1 MKKYILKNLNITYF
15 RLLFIVISLF
25 FLSKIFISYG
35 QILGDG
41 WAYNNLFINYTAGFV
56 RRGLLEEIFINL
68 NEIFNINPLHFF
80 TTLLF
85 IAYFL
90 QILFFY
96 KILKK
101 YADYKF
107 FVTIITLSPVL
118 LLFYVY
124 DLNVFLA
131 KDVFINLAIL
141 LHVLIA
147 NNKVNVSL
155 YKKKLLYIIIPFIT
169 INLLNH
175 ENQAFFIP
183 FHLLITLYFFSNNNN
198 EPYKISNLKPYLILL
213 IPIFILLLTS
223 GSFEKL
229 SIINNS
235 INEFGASIYDQFAGN
250 FNLAIGGFV
259 KWHFFYHNVFDFI
272 RLLFCFSLSLFLIYL
287 CFDYF
292 IKKDIFEINKLLSNN
307 YLLIISPS
315 FVILLIMLDHGRSLH
330 MLSMHLISFYL
341 LLDIKKYKLNN
352 LFLNISKNYF
362 LQKLLILF
370 LIFYLFF
377 WHLPQGGGFVG
388 IGNFTTTFKGTL
400 TSELLE
406 IFLIIFNFVDSE
418 IINLPRIII

>member
-56 RRGLLEEIFINL
+56 RRGLFGEIFINL

-183 FHLLITLYFFSNNNN
+183 FHLLITLYFFNNNNN

-235 INEFGASIYDQFAGN
+235 IHEFGASIYDQFAGN

-272 RLLFCFSLSLFLIYL
+272 RLFFCFSLSLFLIYL

-292 IKKDIFEINKLLSNN
+292 IKKDIFVINKLLSNS

-341 LLDIKKYKLNN
+341 LLDIKIYKLNN
-352 LFLNISKNYF
+352 LFSNINKNYF

-370 LIFYLFF
+370 SIFYLCF
-377 WHLPQGGGFVG
+377 WYLPQGGGFIG
-388 IGNFTTTFKGTL
+388 IGNFITIFKGTF
-400 TSELLE
+400 TNELLN
-406 IFLIIFNFVDSE
+406 IFLIIFNFVDTE